1 MKSFEKFLKNLCFL
15 GRISGKYFYGY
26 NSVSVLYNDM
36 AEKGNGGAD
45 MAALKIVLLFAACTA
60 FFVFEHNAPHHQPIT
75 KDSPQED
82 KDELE
87 KTGWMRE

>member
-1 MKSFEKFLKNLCFL
+1 MFFRRNK
-15 GRISGKYFYGY
+15 RYRYFYGY

-36 AEKGNGGAD
+36 VEKGNGGAD
-45 MAALKIVLLFAACTA
+45 MAALKIVLLFAACVA
-60 FFVFEHNAPHHQPIT
+60 FFIFEHNAPHHQPIT

-87 KTGWMRE
+87 RTGWMRE